1 MFTTIGSRQKDS
13 EIRTM
18 PIYEYKCAECGHTLE
33 AIQKFSDEP
42 LKECPGCKKLA
53 LEKQLSAS
61 AFRLKGSGWYETDF
75 KTGSKKNLAGNKAD
89 SSPAAKPGSGSEVKS
104 KSESGAGSSKKG
116 TESP

>member
-1 MFTTIGSRQKDS
+1 
-13 EIRTM
+13 M
-18 PIYEYKCAECGHTLE
+18 PIYEYKCSECGHALE

-42 LKECPGCKKLA
+42 LRECPSCKKQT

-89 SSPAAKPGSGSEVKS
+89 SSPSDKSGAGSEAKS

-116 TESP
+116 SESS